1 MESTP
6 TWSDIPD
13 LDKLM
18 KKAKKSQPKG
28 RSYKDEVILLDLSC
42 TRKQLPTSSKEIDA
56 EENCAIEIT
65 NKRIRIFE
73 DDDFSDVKRKI
84 KISKINQI
92 FINKSHDEVLLNTD
106 KASTRIL
113 ETDLADEVV
122 STILAVLGDDIDNVV
137 LYEVPAEDM
146 LRFADDLDDPPDTW
160 EVSIGRSSENFDNAD
175 EGAEVRKV
183 RSKEMN
189 ARKFTIPILKYIPIF

>member
-1 MESTP
+1 
-6 TWSDIPD
+6 
-13 LDKLM
+13 
-18 KKAKKSQPKG
+18 
-28 RSYKDEVILLDLSC
+28 
-42 TRKQLPTSSKEIDA
+42 
-56 EENCAIEIT
+56 
-65 NKRIRIFE
+65 
-73 DDDFSDVKRKI
+73 
-84 KISKINQI
+84 
-92 FINKSHDEVLLNTD
+92 VLLNTD